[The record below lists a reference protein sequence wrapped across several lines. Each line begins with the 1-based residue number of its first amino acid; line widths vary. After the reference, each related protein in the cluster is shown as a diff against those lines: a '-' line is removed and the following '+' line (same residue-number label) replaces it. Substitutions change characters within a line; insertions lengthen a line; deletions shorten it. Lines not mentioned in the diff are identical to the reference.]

1 MDNRIVDH
9 GHPRGGGKVLN
20 ENGNRLA
27 LRDIGNLD
35 TLQLIEEKP
44 PLKINRPITRGFRAK
59 LLANAQPAGANKN
72 SVVATVGDGLPVNGK
87 GCNVKKVAKA
97 KKLSEKPDTATIIN
111 ISSDEQ
117 EEKAKKKGG
126 RKTSDEPK
134 PEGAVL
140 ISSNDDGNVNPVS
153 EGSSNVRCSRKNVET
168 LTSIL
173 TARSKAACGVR
184 TNELK
189 DQNLNI
195 DEGDVNN
202 ELAVVEYVDDLYKFY
217 KSTENDARV
226 QDYFCSQQH
235 ITIGMR
241 KILVDWL
248 IQAHNSFQLMPE
260 TLYLTINILDRYL
273 SRKAVS
279 RDKLQLVGLGSL
291 LIACKYEEIWPPQ
304 VADLVSISDYAFVEK
319 QILAM
324 EKAILENLEWY
335 LTVPTP
341 YVFLIR
347 YIKASVSLSSDLEN
361 MVFFLAELGI
371 EHFDTVVLYSP
382 SVLAAAA
389 VYAARC
395 TLNRTPFW
403 TATLKHHTGYSE
415 EQLMSCA
422 KLLVAFHQNAAKGK
436 LKGIYSKFVSS
447 SRGSVALLTPAKAL
461 LAST

>member
-1 MDNRIVDH
+1 MAKNA
-9 GHPRGGGKVLN
+9 
-20 ENGNRLA
+20 NGNRAALP
-27 LRDIGNLD
+27 LRDIGNLN
-35 TLQLIEEKP
+35 IG
-44 PLKINRPITRGFRAK
+44 NRPITRGFLRAK
-59 LLANAQPAGANKN
+59 LLGNAQDAASTKN
-72 SVVATVGDGLPVNGK
+72 SAVATFGDWLPVNRK
-87 GCNVKKVAKA
+87 GGNVKKVAEA
-97 KKLSEKPDTATIIN
+97 KKFFKKPDTAAIIN
-111 ISSDEQ
+111 
-117 EEKAKKKGG
+117 K
-126 RKTSDEPK
+126 PK
-134 PEGAVL
+134 PEPDEIVNPVRETSKAACGLKAESVIL
-140 ISSNDDGNVNPVS
+140 MSSKDDGSVNPVS
-153 EGSSNVRCSRKNVET
+153 EGSSIKRCLRKNVKT

-173 TARSKAACGVR
+173 TARSKAACGVVA
-184 TNELK
+184 NELK
-189 DQNLNI
+189 DQVFNI
-195 DEGDVNN
+195 DEADVDN

-226 QDYFCSQQH
+226 QDYLWSQQH

-241 KILVDWL
+241 KVLVDWL

-304 VADLVSISDYAFVEK
+304 VTDLVSISDNAFVEK

-324 EKAILENLEWY
+324 EKAILEKLEWY

-347 YIKASVSLSSDLEN
+347 YIKASVSSDLEMEN
-361 MVFFLAELGI
+361 LVFFLAELGI
-371 EHFDTVVLYSP
+371 AHYNSVVQYSP
-382 SVLAAAA
+382 SLLAAAA

-395 TLNRTPFW
+395 TLNRSPFW

-422 KLLVAFHQNAAKGK
+422 KLLVAFHQKAAKGE
-436 LKGIYSKFVSS
+436 LKGIYSKFASPG
-447 SRGSVALLTPAKAL
+447 RGSVALLPPAKAL
-461 LAST
+461 LASP

>member
-1 MDNRIVDH
+1 MDVQLINSMNVFWE
-9 GHPRGGGKVLN
+9 RGGKGKN
-20 ENGNRLA
+20 EIGNRPA

-35 TLQLIEEKP
+35 TLQLIEGKP
-44 PLKINRPITRGFRAK
+44 PLKINRVFVQNCWQMHNQQELTR
-59 LLANAQPAGANKN
+59 
-72 SVVATVGDGLPVNGK
+72 K
-87 GCNVKKVAKA
+87 GGNVKKVAKA
-97 KKLSEKPDTATIIN
+97 KKLSEKPDTVTIIN

-117 EEKAKKKGG
+117 EEKVKKKGG
-126 RKTSDEPK
+126 RQTSDEPK
-134 PEGAVL
+134 PEGAIL
-140 ISSNDDGNVNPVS
+140 ISSNDDGDVNPVCERS
-153 EGSSNVRCSRKNVET
+153 PNVRCSRKNVKT

-184 TNELK
+184 ANELK
-189 DQNLNI
+189 DQVFNI
-195 DEGDVNN
+195 DKADVND

-241 KILVDWL
+241 KVLVDWL

-304 VADLVSISDYAFVEK
+304 IRDLVSISDYAFVEK

-324 EKAILENLEWY
+324 EKAILEKLEWY

-347 YIKASVSLSSDLEN
+347 YIKASVLLSSDLEMEN

-371 EHFDTVVLYSP
+371 AHYDTVVLYSP
-382 SVLAAAA
+382 SMLAAAA

-395 TLNRTPFW
+395 TLNRSPFW

-436 LKGIYSKFVSS
+436 LKGIYSKFVSQT
-447 SRGSVALLTPAKAL
+447 RGGVALLTPAKAL

>member
-1 MDNRIVDH
+1 
-9 GHPRGGGKVLN
+9 
-20 ENGNRLA
+20 
-27 LRDIGNLD
+27 
-35 TLQLIEEKP
+35 
-44 PLKINRPITRGFRAK
+44 
-59 LLANAQPAGANKN
+59 
-72 SVVATVGDGLPVNGK
+72 
-87 GCNVKKVAKA
+87 VAKA
-97 KKLSEKPDTATIIN
+97 NKLSEKPDTATIIN

-117 EEKAKKKGG
+117 EEKVKKKGG
-126 RKTSDEPK
+126 RQTSDEPQ
-134 PEGAVL
+134 GAIL
-140 ISSNDDGNVNPVS
+140 ISSNDHDGNVNPVC
-153 EGSSNVRCSRKNVET
+153 EPRSNVRCSRKNVKT
-168 LTSIL
+168 LTSIH

-184 TNELK
+184 ANELK
-189 DQNLNI
+189 EEVFNI
-195 DEGDVNN
+195 DEADVND

-241 KILVDWL
+241 KVLVDWL

-304 VADLVSISDYAFVEK
+304 VRDLVSISDYAFIEK
-319 QILAM
+319 QILAI
-324 EKAILENLEWY
+324 EKAILEKLEWY

-371 EHFDTVVLYSP
+371 AHFDTVVLYSP
-382 SVLAAAA
+382 SMLAAAA
-389 VYAARC
+389 AYAARC

-436 LKGIYSKFVSS
+436 LKGIYSKFVSP
-447 SRGSVALLTPAKAL
+447 SRGGVASPNSGQS
-461 LAST
+461 STIGLNMNTGRVTHPSFCGVCFVKLDCAMCDI

>member
-1 MDNRIVDH
+1 MNTEIADH
-9 GHPRGGGKVLN
+9 GHPRGGGKAKNAN
-20 ENGNRLA
+20 EYKV
-27 LRDIGNLD
+27 LRDIGNLQI
-35 TLQLIEEKP
+35 T
-44 PLKINRPITRGFRAK
+44 RPITRGFLRAK
-59 LLANAQPAGANKN
+59 LLGNAQDAASNKN
-72 SVVATVGDGLPVNGK
+72 SVMATVGDGLPVNRK
-87 GCNVKKVAKA
+87 GNNVKKVADANKFFM
-97 KKLSEKPDTATIIN
+97 KPDTAAIIN
-111 ISSDEQ
+111 
-117 EEKAKKKGG
+117 K
-126 RKTSDEPK
+126 PK
-134 PEGAVL
+134 PKPDQNVNPARETSKAACSLVADGLKAESVIL
-140 ISSNDDGNVNPVS
+140 MSSKDDRSINPVS
-153 EGSSNVRCSRKNVET
+153 EGSSIEKCSRKNVKT

-173 TARSKAACGVR
+173 TARSKASCGVVA
-184 TNELK
+184 NELK
-189 DQNLNI
+189 DQIFNI
-195 DEGDVNN
+195 DEADVDN

-217 KSTENDARV
+217 KSTENNARV

-304 VADLVSISDYAFVEK
+304 VADLISISDNAFIEEQV
-319 QILAM
+319 LAM
-324 EKAILENLEWY
+324 EKAILEKLEWY

-341 YVFLIR
+341 YVFLVR

-371 EHFDTVVLYSP
+371 AHFDTVVLYSP
-382 SVLAAAA
+382 SMLAAAA

-422 KLLVAFHQNAAKGK
+422 KLLVAFHQNAAEGK
-436 LKGIYSKFVSS
+436 LKGIYSKFVTP
-447 SRGSVALLTPAKAL
+447 SRGGVALLTPAKAL
-461 LAST
+461 LASTSTLLV